1 MQERRATADAA
12 IATDVDRLNIGLQRI
27 EELNT
32 RIAAAREGS
41 DEMATLQDMR
51 QAEIDAIS
59 EIVPIRLYERENG
72 KVAIMTTGGQILL
85 DGSAAVIGFT
95 RATAV
100 DPTATVDGILSG
112 LTVNGEPVATPPGGP
127 FEGGR
132 LAANFEARDVS
143 LVTAQ
148 SRLDAIA
155 RDLIERLSGGDA
167 DPTLAAGEPGLFTDA
182 GAAFAAANETGLAQR
197 ISVNALAD
205 PDQGGELWRLRDG
218 LGATTPGPV
227 GDPAGFNSL
236 IDVLSDPRV
245 PASGD
250 FGVGAVSLGDLIST
264 GSSLV
269 HASAESADYDLAFAQ
284 ARSETLVAEELAL
297 GVDTDAE
304 MQTLLLVEQAY
315 AANARVIQAADD
327 MLQLIL
333 EI

>member
-167 DPTLAAGEPGLFTDA
+167 DPTLAAGEPGLVHRCRGSLCCGQRNRA
-182 GAAFAAANETGLAQR
+182 GTEDLGERARRSRPGGRTLAPAR
-197 ISVNALAD
+197 RGSG
-205 PDQGGELWRLRDG
+205 PPRRDRS
-218 LGATTPGPV
+218 ATPPG
-227 GDPAGFNSL
+227 
-236 IDVLSDPRV
+236 
-245 PASGD
+245 
-250 FGVGAVSLGDLIST
+250 ST
-264 GSSLV
+264 
-269 HASAESADYDLAFAQ
+269 A
-284 ARSETLVAEELAL
+284 
-297 GVDTDAE
+297 
-304 MQTLLLVEQAY
+304 
-315 AANARVIQAADD
+315 
-327 MLQLIL
+327 
-333 EI
+333 